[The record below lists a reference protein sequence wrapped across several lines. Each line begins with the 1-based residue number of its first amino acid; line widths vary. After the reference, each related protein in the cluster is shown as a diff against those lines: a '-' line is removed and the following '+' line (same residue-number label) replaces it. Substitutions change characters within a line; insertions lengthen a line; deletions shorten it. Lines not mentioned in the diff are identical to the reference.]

1 MGATWARM
9 CDQHHLRRA
18 RIVNFT
24 DTRFPISGT
33 RLEFM
38 GKAGF
43 PFPVIFDSPIVCVP
57 RRRQDWKKDA
67 GRRGGGQGDGVFKL
81 RKPFLKRVVLDRYPH
96 ILR

>member
-43 PFPVIFDSPIVCVP
+43 PFPVIFDSPIVWFGFGLLVL
-57 RRRQDWKKDA
+57 
-67 GRRGGGQGDGVFKL
+67 VLHLLVIISL
-81 RKPFLKRVVLDRYPH
+81 R
-96 ILR
+96 LRLLVSLLLWLLACS